1 MAKKYQTQTNYKI
14 IKENAMKAII
24 IIASIAAIVAFIL
37 TRKITL
43 RITYTD
49 RLRAYIKV
57 FFVKTWEY
65 PENNEKK
72 RYPHSM
78 SKRKAQKIKDSLKKK
93 PKEEKKLK
101 KTSKKNEGKRQE
113 QDPNSILSILSI
125 MLSFVKNFVQI
136 FARSVRVKA
145 SRIKITVASEDAAET
160 AITYAAV
167 TQTINVLFPL
177 LDDLKMVKKLPRGKE
192 LSVNIDYLT
201 DTPTYDV
208 DVELYVRI
216 GSAIKGICKAAIKAF
231 KKAVKKEFKRLER
244 QR

>member
-1 MAKKYQTQTNYKI
+1 
-14 IKENAMKAII
+14 MKAII
-24 IIASIAAIVAFIL
+24 VIICIVAIIAFLLS
-37 TRKITL
+37 RKITL

-101 KTSKKNEGKRQE
+101 KTSKKSESKRQE
-113 QDPNSILSILSI
+113 REPDSILSILSI

>member
-1 MAKKYQTQTNYKI
+1 
-14 IKENAMKAII
+14 MKAII

-93 PKEEKKLK
+93 PREEKKLK
-101 KTSKKNEGKRQE
+101 KTSKKSESKRQE
-113 QDPNSILSILSI
+113 KDPNSILSILSI

-136 FARSVRVKA
+136 FARSIRVKA

-177 LDDLKMVKKLPRGKE
+177 LDDLKMVEKLPRGKE
-192 LSVNIDYLT
+192 LSVDLDYLT

-208 DVELYVRI
+208 DIELYVRI
-216 GSAIKGICKAAIKAF
+216 GKAIKGICLAAIKAF